1 MLPSDHTNISR
12 QKTCQLMSAAAS
24 LQAARSNS
32 QDKVYTSYS
41 IVICKKKKDTRKDQ
55 ECKLPQQVVFCG
67 HAHNSLLEFDHIS
80 SKRSYT

>member
-1 MLPSDHTNISR
+1 MLPSDHMNISR

-41 IVICKKKKDTRKDQ
+41 IVICKKKKIHGRTKN
-55 ECKLPQQVVFCG
+55 K
-67 HAHNSLLEFDHIS
+67 AKHNLCL
-80 SKRSYT
+80 SKILMFTL